1 MQIKTTRLLKDWA
14 GRLVRRAGWV
24 DPHAVSDGHVLD
36 GPSLRLLTPVC
47 GNEVRVDGPQI
58 IGVQVLN
65 RTVCCGRR
73 VILFWLFIYLLAGI
87 TLSVKQLATVIGS
100 LIRGQIFL
108 FVSTCMCFLGPH
120 TCITILWG
128 LSVKVRVRRRVKAIK
143 THLCVFR
150 MLFYRT
156 VCFPWRYTT
165 HNWCVFY
172 SPLSGFSLLAY
183 EVTWSHT
190 AMRHSR

>member
-108 FVSTCMCFLGPH
+108 FVSTCMCFLGPQ

-128 LSVKVRVRRRVKAIK
+128 LSVKVRVRTAVEGYKDA
-143 THLCVFR
+143 F
-150 MLFYRT
+150 
-156 VCFPWRYTT
+156 VCFS
-165 HNWCVFY
+165 CVILQDSLF
-172 SPLSGFSLLAY
+172 PLAL
-183 EVTWSHT
+183 HDP
-190 AMRHSR
+190 